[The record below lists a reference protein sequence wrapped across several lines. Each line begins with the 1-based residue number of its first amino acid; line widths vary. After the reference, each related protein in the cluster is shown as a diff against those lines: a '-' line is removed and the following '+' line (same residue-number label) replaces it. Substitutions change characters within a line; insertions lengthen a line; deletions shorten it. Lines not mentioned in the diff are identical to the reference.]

1 MKKILVVEDE
11 EGLRLLYEEEL
22 TAEGYDV
29 LTARNGKE
37 AIQQLEQGKP
47 DLIVLDIV
55 MPVMDGMETLGRI
68 VGKER
73 KIPIIL
79 NTSYPGYR
87 EDFMSWAADAYVTK
101 SSRSD
106 RAERKDSG
114 AFGEEGQRPIKKV
127 FAMVLAGGRGERLYP
142 LTRDRAKPAVPFGA
156 IYRIIDF
163 TLSNCINSDI
173 RRIYALTQYKSTSL
187 HRHIQLGWNILS
199 PLWESS

>member
-22 TAEGYDV
+22 KAEGYDV
-29 LTARNGKE
+29 LTARNGRE

-55 MPVMDGMETLGRI
+55 MPVMDGMEALGRI

-101 SSRSD
+101 SAD
-106 RAERKDSG
+106 LTELKRKIR
-114 AFGEEGQRPIKKV
+114 ELIEKKDKN
-127 FAMVLAGGRGERLYP
+127 R
-142 LTRDRAKPAVPFGA
+142 
-156 IYRIIDF
+156 
-163 TLSNCINSDI
+163 
-173 RRIYALTQYKSTSL
+173 
-187 HRHIQLGWNILS
+187 
-199 PLWESS
+199 